1 MTVTNPTPTT
11 TYTFNVES
19 ADGSS
24 LGTMQGQP
32 ALPEP
37 GDVLEL
43 LNGQEVVYWK
53 VRTRRFT
60 HEGRVTLIVE
70 RVR

>member
-1 MTVTNPTPTT
+1 MAHD
-11 TYTFNVES
+11 FNVETT
-19 ADGSS
+19 DGASR
-24 LGTMQGQP
+24 GAMQNQP

-43 LNGQEVVYWK
+43 LNGQQFVYWE

-60 HEGRVTLIVE
+60 REGRVTVIVDP
-70 RVR
+70 V

>member
-1 MTVTNPTPTT
+1 
-11 TYTFNVES
+11 
-19 ADGSS
+19 
-24 LGTMQGQP
+24 MQNQP

-43 LNGQEVVYWK
+43 LNGQQFVYWE

-60 HEGRVTLIVE
+60 REGRVTVIVDP
-70 RVR
+70 V